1 MYQVIE
7 YQDYRKENYIYLHGV
22 TSDLE
27 KAKDRAK
34 SIQEQ
39 YASKHYNKDHK
50 GTYCRIQERKK
61 GSQNDYVDF
70 QGRDRKSVICEFE
83 IFSIEF
89 HDLLEKTIRELFV
102 DILDEKVPKDISP
115 DEIITTELFCDLIDR
130 NLLKGYLE
138 FLAEDQQ
145 LISLTR
151 SSGFVAVVTCEE
163 F

>member
-27 KAKDRAK
+27 KAKVRAK

-39 YASKHYNKDHK
+39 YASKYYNKEHK
-50 GTYCRIQERKK
+50 GTYCLIQEREK

-89 HDLLEKTIRELFV
+89 HDLLEETIGKIFV
-102 DILDEKVPKDISP
+102 DILEEKVPKGISP
-115 DEIITTELFCDLIDR
+115 DEIITTELFRDLIDR
-130 NLLKGYLE
+130 NLLTGYLE
-138 FLAEDQQ
+138 FLAEDQRI
-145 LISLTR
+145 ISLDR
-151 SSGFVAVVTCEE
+151 SSSFVAVVKCEE